1 MAQKFIQMTKPSY
14 KETIT
19 EIVIKQLPVGFEQT
33 KEEAMTTWWFTGPH
47 SDVLRLSERGDMH
60 FRVAEIEF
68 YQYEFTPKAESSYHS
83 YMIDLGKK
91 MRCPYYLGVNKV
103 EGKKNKPYIRLY
115 DSKIA
120 MMLSLYGDLDSYLK
134 SVRISR

>member
-1 MAQKFIQMTKPSY
+1 MTKPSY

-19 EIVIKQLPVGFEQT
+19 EIVLKQLPAWSDLS
-33 KEEAMTTWWFTGPH
+33 KENALRTWWYTGAN
-47 SDVLRLSERGDMH
+47 SEVLRLSELGDVH
-60 FRVAEIEF
+60 FRTAQIEF
-68 YQYEFTPKAESSYHS
+68 YQYDFTPKPEDSHHS
-83 YMIDLGKK
+83 YMIELGKK
-91 MRCPYYLGVNKV
+91 MRCPYYIGVNKV
-103 EGKKNKPYIRLY
+103 EGKKSKPYIRLY

>member
-1 MAQKFIQMTKPSY
+1 MTKPSY

-19 EIVIKQLPVGFEQT
+19 EIVLQQLPKGFEQS
-33 KEEAMTTWWFTGPH
+33 KDEALRRWWYTGT
-47 SDVLRLSERGDMH
+47 SSEVLRLSEAGDMN
-60 FRVAEIEF
+60 FRIAEIEF
-68 YQYEFTPKAESSYHS
+68 YQYDFTPKAEDTYHS

-91 MRCPYYLGVNKV
+91 MRCPYYIGVNKV
-103 EGKKNKPYIRLY
+103 EGKKSKPYIRLY

>member
-1 MAQKFIQMTKPSY
+1 MTKPSY
-14 KETIT
+14 KEIVT
-19 EIVIKQLPVGFEQT
+19 EAVVNQLPSGFEES
-33 KEEAMTTWWFTGPH
+33 KEHALRTWWFTGSS
-47 SDVLRLSERGDMH
+47 SDVLRLSPAGDTA
-60 FRVAEIEF
+60 FRIAQIEF
-68 YQYEFTPKAESSYHS
+68 YQYDFTPKAEDTYHG

-91 MRCPYYLGVNKV
+91 MRCPYYISVNKV

>member
-1 MAQKFIQMTKPSY
+1 MTKPSY

-19 EIVIKQLPVGFEQT
+19 EIVLQQLPKGFEQS
-33 KEEAMTTWWFTGPH
+33 KDEALRRWWYTGAN
-47 SDVLRLSERGDMH
+47 SDVLRLSEAGDMH

-68 YQYEFTPKAESSYHS
+68 YQYDFTPKAEDTYHS

-91 MRCPYYLGVNKV
+91 MRCPYYIGVNKV
-103 EGKKNKPYIRLY
+103 EGKKSKPYIRLY

>member
-1 MAQKFIQMTKPSY
+1 MAQKFIQMIKLSY

-19 EIVIKQLPVGFEQT
+19 EIVVKQLPNGFEQT
-33 KEEAMTTWWFTGPH
+33 KDEAMTTWWFTGPH

-103 EGKKNKPYIRLY
+103 EGKKSKPYIRLY

>member
-1 MAQKFIQMTKPSY
+1 MTKTSY

-19 EIVIKQLPVGFEQT
+19 EIVLKQLPSGFDQS
-33 KEEAMTTWWFTGPH
+33 KENALRTWWYTGAK
-47 SDVLRLSERGDMH
+47 SEVLRLSESGDMH

-68 YQYEFTPKAESSYHS
+68 YQYDFTPKPEDSHHS

-91 MRCPYYLGVNKV
+91 MRCPYYIGVNKI
-103 EGKKNKPYIRLY
+103 EGKKSKPYIRLY

>member
-1 MAQKFIQMTKPSY
+1 MTKPSY
-14 KETIT
+14 KEIVT
-19 EIVIKQLPVGFEQT
+19 EAVVNQLPTGFEIS
-33 KEEAMTTWWFTGPH
+33 KDEAMKTWWFTGSS
-47 SDVLRLSERGDMH
+47 SDVLRLSPAGDTA
-60 FRVAEIEF
+60 FRIAQIEF
-68 YQYEFTPKAESSYHS
+68 YQYDFTPKAVDTYHG
-83 YMIDLGKK
+83 YMSDLGKK
-91 MRCPYYLGVNKV
+91 MRCPYYISVNKV